1 MPASTSYP
9 GFSAEAIDQA
19 LEAAQR
25 HSKALMPSAVGKGLV
40 FVDGT
45 LKVSAQCISVTV
57 QNGQV
62 CLNLPIV
69 GSYCFSVPTWVPNG
83 TAVQA
88 CLDICTKWGIPCG
101 VEVTVSLAGQRILSK
116 GFGCSC

>member
-1 MPASTSYP
+1 MATAAYP
-9 GFSAEAIDQA
+9 EFSAEAIAQA

-25 HSKALMPSAVGKGLV
+25 HSAPRLQAASGQGLV
-40 FVDGT
+40 FADGA

-57 QNGQV
+57 NNGQV
-62 CLNLPIV
+62 CLNLPVV
-69 GSYCFSVPTWVPNG
+69 GSECFSVPSWVPNG

-101 VEVTVSLAGQRILSK
+101 VEVTVSLAGQKIFTK

>member
-1 MPASTSYP
+1 MAATTYP
-9 GFSAEAIDQA
+9 EFSAEAIDQA
-19 LEAAQR
+19 LEAARR
-25 HSKALMPSAVGKGLV
+25 HSSARIQAVSGQGLV
-40 FVDGT
+40 FADGS
-45 LKVSAQCISVTV
+45 LKVGAQCISVTV

-62 CLNLPIV
+62 CLNLPVV
-69 GSYCFSVPTWVPNG
+69 GSECFSVPTWVPNG

-88 CLDICTKWGIPCG
+88 CLDICTKWGVPCG